1 MGVTLINPNT
11 LEKKWLFAD
20 QENPALRTVSEK
32 YFIMEDEH
40 NTLWMIPNGGTFS
53 YYDRAKK
60 ELVPYVLQ
68 SNSQGNASIPRITKY
83 VISDQKFF
91 GQRVFMTLHKSTS
104 NIMNIR

>member
-1 MGVTLINPNT
+1 MGVTIINPNT

-60 ELVPYVLQ
+60 
-68 SNSQGNASIPRITKY
+68 N
-83 VISDQKFF
+83 
-91 GQRVFMTLHKSTS
+91 
-104 NIMNIR
+104 

>member
-1 MGVTLINPNT
+1 MGVTIINPNT

-60 ELVPYVLQ
+60 NWYLMFCKATLKAMQ
-68 SNSQGNASIPRITKY
+68 
-83 VISDQKFF
+83 
-91 GQRVFMTLHKSTS
+91 VFQESLNT
-104 NIMNIR
+104 